1 MKIGKANSN
10 FSFVKHFFQLQ
21 ILCPLNSVTPVCC
34 HLILATLPT
43 DELNFWKG
51 SLQIYASGGILNST
65 MKSKHV
71 STYDPSKI
79 TLSPEMQQ
87 MFNET
92 STITGR
98 PPTPDLTDDTIPC
111 INSVKFLISQCKG
124 FEAPDTKTSVSDLE
138 LLIENPTPSIPLVR
152 HSLSQLQQQAG
163 VPEYDL
169 LLAPNSKSK
178 LENEYNVAFAQMEAE
193 RASKMKNGRP
203 PLYESKAAAALYPT
217 NTNTNSSNSYSN
229 PTIIM
234 AKATDA
240 DDYSL
245 AGSDTDNISVTSI
258 SNSNSN
264 SSVQWKNGYHYHSL
278 NSVASPKVKVSV
290 SESNHNREDRNSVGA
305 ESLSQFSLDASLDN
319 YGSEFSLNSATS
331 NLRRSSS
338 SGSTATATSGY
349 LKQKRQKP
357 RVFANTRR
365 RKGPFSLVGPSNVKT
380 TLVSE

>member
-1 MKIGKANSN
+1 M
-10 FSFVKHFFQLQ
+10 
-21 ILCPLNSVTPVCC
+21 
-34 HLILATLPT
+34 ILATLPT
-43 DELNFWKG
+43 DELNIWKD

-365 RKGPFSLVGPSNVKT
+365 RKGPFSLVGPSNVKI